1 MLRFNRLFWKIFFAF
16 WLASFGVILA
26 TVAVVGGIIE
36 RDSVRDTLEYKAR
49 LQAENMISRYEGGL
63 SSNHRYDDGDDDE
76 RTERRRRHQRI
87 LPLQIYDA
95 SGRLIFGAAPR
106 TQQSDQLAFELTS
119 ERGAAYQVRLP
130 LDPVRSHLARLQ
142 SFLLSVQAVFVLI
155 AATLASL
162 LLTLIVVR
170 PVNRLKGYVN
180 QLHSGEEPVSIDP
193 SLLKR
198 GDEIGDLAREFDQM
212 ARYVELTLQSQ
223 QRLVQDVSHELRAPL
238 ARIQVAAGL
247 AEQKLGSDS
256 KISQRIDLECQRL
269 SRLIDEMLSMARLN
283 SLDATQGA
291 FNLVELLQQA
301 IDDLLFTQP
310 ERPVSWTPVLETQGV
325 YQGNPELFSRAINN
339 LFNNIIK
346 HTDSDCPVDVV
357 IQESNSHYEI
367 VISDHGKGVSKE
379 TLSCLFEPFYR
390 HNNDT
395 NGYGLGLSIA
405 KRAIERLN
413 GTIVAGNYPEGG
425 LRIRIAL
432 PMSPRKLSNA
442 G

>member
-76 RTERRRRHQRI
+76 RTERRRRHPRI

-119 ERGAAYQVRLP
+119 ERGIAYQVRLP

-193 SLLKR
+193 LLLKR

-238 ARIQVAAGL
+238 ARMQVAAGL

-283 SLDATQGA
+283 NLDATQGT

-357 IQESNSHYEI
+357 IRESNSHYEI

-413 GTIVAGNYPEGG
+413 GTIAAENYPEGG
-425 LRIRIAL
+425 LSIRIHL
-432 PMSPRKLSNA
+432 PMNTCK
-442 G
+442 